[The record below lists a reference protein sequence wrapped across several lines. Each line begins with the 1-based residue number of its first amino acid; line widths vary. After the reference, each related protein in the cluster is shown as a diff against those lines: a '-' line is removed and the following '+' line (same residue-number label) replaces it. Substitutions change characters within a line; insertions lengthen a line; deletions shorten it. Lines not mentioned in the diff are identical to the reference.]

1 MTIDSSVEQVIKRTI
16 QPFHSYRSFIQVC
29 KGRHVVLNGVHF
41 VGRVVCCHRNSPA
54 WCGRTE
60 LGVSGW
66 AWCPSNTHHP
76 LVRRRRSAQTLHITY
91 TASVGGREKKIP
103 LSESRRYFWQPGRAQ
118 KLARKRNAGERRM
131 QCRTGNMAGTMVIYL
146 KANPKIQKMC
156 RLFSSSLHLALMSG
170 FAAVWSSASLTHT
183 HTHTGCGRPMLRT
196 LWPHLNAGI
205 LLNSLS
211 LPLLP
216 ILAGLLPCFSHSHND
231 TTHCFWR

>member
-1 MTIDSSVEQVIKRTI
+1 MPWKQPSLMRQDRAWRVRLSMMPIKHSSSSGAK
-16 QPFHSYRSFIQVC
+16 
-29 KGRHVVLNGVHF
+29 
-41 VGRVVCCHRNSPA
+41 
-54 WCGRTE
+54 TE
-60 LGVSGW
+60 E
-66 AWCPSNTHHP
+66 CT
-76 LVRRRRSAQTLHITY
+76 TLHITY
-91 TASVGGREKKIP
+91 TASVGGRGKKIP

-196 LWPHLNAGI
+196 L
-205 LLNSLS
+205 
-211 LPLLP
+211 
-216 ILAGLLPCFSHSHND
+216 
-231 TTHCFWR
+231 